1 MSFIV
6 VAVVM
11 ILVAAACVAVPLWR
25 ARIKQPLSTEV
36 ANRAVH
42 AARVEE
48 LERDVAT
55 GRLAPEDYTAA
66 RRDLDKELEA
76 NLRDTQQTH
85 KRAVELHGNHL
96 LAGTVAVLLTAAAAL
111 LYWQLGNWRAGVEG
125 VQQASVVSVEQM
137 VMQLAH
143 RLETTDQNDLNGW
156 VTLGHAYLLMGRYTD
171 AANAYAHA
179 RILSNDSNS
188 EIMASYGEAVA
199 LADPDEFMNKAMPAF
214 EKALQLDP
222 RNPQALWYG
231 GLGAL
236 EQGNKS
242 LAVSRW
248 RALLAQNPPSE
259 YRAIIEKSIVA
270 AGGNTTTPTV
280 TSTDTGLTNSSGIRV
295 RVTLDTRLHNLVS
308 PDETVFVFAEPA
320 GQSNGPPRAVRR
332 FQVRDLPLEI
342 TLSDADSMIPGRSLS
357 GLSRAKIVARIS
369 KDGTP
374 VAHAGDLFGQANWKA
389 GRNSPV
395 SVLIDKTVQ

>member
-6 VAVVM
+6 AAFVM

-55 GRLAPEDYTAA
+55 GRLAPEDYAAA

-76 NLRDTQQTH
+76 NLRDSQQTH
-85 KRAVELHGNHL
+85 KRAVELHGNRL
-96 LAGTVAVLLTAAAAL
+96 LAGTIAVLLTVTAAL
-111 LYWQLGNWRAGVEG
+111 LYWRLGNWRAGVEG

-137 VMQLAH
+137 VAQLAH
-143 RLETTDQNDLNGW
+143 RLETTDQNDLDGW

-179 RILSNDSNS
+179 RTLSNDSNS
-188 EIMASYGEAVA
+188 EIMASYGEAIA
-199 LADPDEFMNKAMPAF
+199 LADPNDFMNKAMPAF

-242 LAVSRW
+242 LAVFRW
-248 RALLAQNPPSE
+248 RALLAQDPPPE
-259 YRAIIEKSIVA
+259 YRAIIEKSIA
-270 AGGNTTTPTV
+270 AVGGNTAPTA
-280 TSTDTGLTNSSGIRV
+280 TSTDTGLKTSGEIRV
-295 RVTLDTRLHNLVS
+295 RVTLDARLRNRTS
-308 PDETVFVFAEPA
+308 PDETVFVFAEPT
-320 GQSNGPPRAVRR
+320 GQSNSPPLAVRR

-342 TLSDADSMIPGRSLS
+342 TLSDTDSMIPGHSISR
-357 GLSRAKIVARIS
+357 LSRAKIVARIS

-374 VAHAGDLFGQANWKA
+374 VAHAGDLLGQANWQA
-389 GRNSPV
+389 GRSSAV
-395 SVLIDKTVQ
+395 SVLIDKTVR